1 MTAAA
6 IARTSL
12 KSIVPGLKTA
22 IFLGPMANA
31 AGGALAGK
39 VSKAGGLG
47 FIGAGYY
54 TAEKMQNELQKA
66 IDILGESSQKQARI
80 HLGIGFLTWRLT
92 VLNNGKKPSVKEAHD
107 DDSPAIQLIDAAL
120 RVKPV
125 AIWLSFGDEE
135 EMIGWSSVVRKR
147 DEVLNGDHGP
157 ENQVKLF
164 IGIGNETQ
172 AKSAVQDCGAD
183 VLIIQGNEAGGHGL
197 GSSPPLSAIVPLLA
211 NKLDSGAYKISNPT
225 KRIPPLLGAGGIMTG
240 ANMAGVLAMGADGV
254 VVGTRMLMTPEAAY
268 TDAQKKLLVD
278 AGPTSTLRTMAFDEA
293 RNTLGW
299 PKGVDGRG
307 LINDTVN
314 DYMSNKGG
322 NGDARRAVYKEAEK
336 SGDTSRI
343 VTWAGTGVGLVHEI
357 KPAEEIVAEM
367 TKDCRK
373 SIAYTTDGLKQFE

>member
-1 MTAAA
+1 M
-6 IARTSL
+6 RTSL
-12 KSIVPGLKTA
+12 KSILPGLKTS
-22 IFLGPMANA
+22 IILGPMANA

-54 TAEKMQNELQKA
+54 TAEKMKDELNKA
-66 IDILGESSQKQARI
+66 LEILGVQQDSSAQKVQRV

-92 VLNNGKKPSVKEAHD
+92 VLNNGKKPSTKEEQDAN
-107 DDSPAIQLIDAAL
+107 SPAIQLIDEAL

-147 DEVLNGDHGP
+147 DAILNGDHGP

-164 IGIGNETQ
+164 IGIGNEKQ
-172 AKSAVQDCGAD
+172 AKNGIEDCGAD

-211 NKLDSGAYKISNPT
+211 NKLDSGSYRISNPSQFV
-225 KRIPPLLGAGGIMTG
+225 PPLLGAGGIMTG
-240 ANMAGVLAMGADGV
+240 ANMASVLAMGADGV

-268 TDAQKKLLVD
+268 SDAQKKMLVE
-278 AGPTSTLRTMAFDEA
+278 AGPTSTMRTMAFDEA

-299 PKGVDGRG
+299 PEGVDGRG
-307 LINDTVN
+307 LVNDTVN

-322 NGDARRAVYKEAEK
+322 DGDARRAVYKEAEK
-336 SGDTSRI
+336 AGDTSRI
-343 VTWAGTGVGLVHEI
+343 VTWAGTGIGLVHEI
-357 KPAEEIVAEM
+357 KDAEEIVAEM
-367 TKDCRK
+367 TKDCQK
-373 SIAYTTDGLKQFE
+373 SIARLTEGLKQFQ

>member
-1 MTAAA
+1 
-6 IARTSL
+6 
-12 KSIVPGLKTA
+12 
-22 IFLGPMANA
+22 MANA

-54 TAEKMQNELQKA
+54 TAEKMRDELNKAMNILDVQN
-66 IDILGESSQKQARI
+66 SSSRV

-92 VLNNGKKPSVKEAHD
+92 VLNNGKKPSTKED
-107 DDSPAIQLIDAAL
+107 QDVDSPAIQLIDAAL
-120 RVKPV
+120 RINPI

-147 DEVLNGDHGP
+147 DAILNGDHGP
-157 ENQVKLF
+157 KNQVKLF

-172 AKSAVQDCGAD
+172 AKSAVEDCGAD

-211 NKLDSGAYKISNPT
+211 KHLDAGTYKISNPT
-225 KRIPPLLGAGGIMTG
+225 QHLPPLLGAGGIMTG

-268 TDAQKKLLVD
+268 SDAQKKMLIE

-307 LINDTVN
+307 IVNETVR

-322 NGDARRAVYKEAEK
+322 DGDARRAVYKEAEK

-343 VTWAGTGVGLVHEI
+343 VTWAGTGVGLVGEV
-357 KPAEEIVAEM
+357 KDAEEIVAEM
-367 TKDCRK
+367 TKDCQK
-373 SIAYTTDGLKQFE
+373 SIAYLTEGLKQFQ